1 MFRKFIVCLALLL
14 LIMPIVDASQ
24 KPPRAEVLGL
34 RLSMLEDEV
43 RERLAKIGEQQK
55 EERESEGEG
64 EQEVWLLNPK
74 LEKSLDY
81 LVVKFDRN
89 HRLHFIIAVARK
101 EARVRYADVLDLQK
115 AKRVT
120 DGSGHNFS
128 FTWKIAAEGAQ
139 PASQI
144 VARGS
149 DSQYLTS
156 YTIFRLNQ

>member
-1 MFRKFIVCLALLL
+1 LLRKFIACLALLL
-14 LIMPIVDASQ
+14 LIVPTVDANQ
-24 KPPRAEVLGL
+24 KPRAEVLGL
-34 RLSMLEDEV
+34 RLGMLEDEV

-74 LEKSLDY
+74 LEKNLDY

-101 EARVRYADVLDLQK
+101 DGHVRYADVLDLQK

-120 DGSGHNFS
+120 DGSGRNFS

-149 DSQYLTS
+149 DPQYLTS